1 MKAARTLVAVAM
13 SMGLAGVAQAQT
25 KGAAEV
31 LTNDSIISMTTANVN
46 KDLMLAKLNTTK
58 NTFDVTVDGLISL
71 TTGKV
76 NQDVIKSMISAAAN
90 PKLGPGAP
98 KTPEILDNQS
108 VIKMV
113 VSKVQQ
119 PVIIA
124 KIVATKANFD
134 TTSAGLVSL
143 TQAKVPNNIVQAMI
157 AKGGSTSSRP

>member
-1 MKAARTLVAVAM
+1 MKAARAMVAVV
-13 SMGLAGVAQAQT
+13 LAVSVAAVAHAQR
-25 KGAAEV
+25 GPAEV

-46 KDLMLAKLNTTK
+46 KDLMLAKINTTK
-58 NTFDVTVDGLISL
+58 NTFDVSVDGLVSL

-76 NQDVIKSMISAAAN
+76 NVDVIKSMISAAGN
-90 PKLGPGAP
+90 PKLGPAAP
-98 KTPEILDNQS
+98 KTEVLDNQS
-108 VIKMV
+108 IIKMV

-134 TTSAGLVSL
+134 VTSAGLVSL